1 MSIVWVVVGAV
12 QGWALCLR
20 VYGADCLRGMA
31 RIVQEVSYCWDGCG
45 WRCECMGIGEWIAAV
60 GCGVGW
66 RERCGENVLIAPAW
80 SGEALVGH
88 CIEVSF
94 RAWKP
99 PFWLPIHA
107 V

>member
-1 MSIVWVVVGAV
+1 MVRRVCVAWFELSRTCVIAGTVVEGVV
-12 QGWALCLR
+12 SGWALVSGLQ
-20 VYGADCLRGMA
+20 RG
-31 RIVQEVSYCWDGCG
+31 
-45 WRCECMGIGEWIAAV
+45 

-66 RERCGENVLIAPAW
+66 RERCDENVLIAPAW

-94 RAWKP
+94 LEWKRSLR
-99 PFWLPIHA
+99 LPIHA